1 MSSENVYDTLKALAN
16 LDNLSDEDREQFEKE
31 QTEAGADE
39 VVSYNLAVGA
49 ALTQADKSL
58 VQSAM
63 IANALRAVLRVAI
76 MTEGFL
82 LHPNVIVAGATQA
95 LALLLSE
102 VVDKS
107 QLGQPGGEKAVAASI
122 AEHLEHL
129 LKVNNSDGKFL
140 ALDGPGSAPGRA
152 EAYACSLLV
161 EIEETIE
168 LLKKAAKEGPPKT
181 IN

>member
-1 MSSENVYDTLKALAN
+1 
-16 LDNLSDEDREQFEKE
+16 
-31 QTEAGADE
+31 
-39 VVSYNLAVGA
+39 
-49 ALTQADKSL
+49 
-58 VQSAM
+58 
-63 IANALRAVLRVAI
+63 
-76 MTEGFL
+76 
-82 LHPNVIVAGATQA
+82 
-95 LALLLSE
+95 
-102 VVDKS
+102 
-107 QLGQPGGEKAVAASI
+107 AASI